1 MEKGCIIQL
10 QIESFTIVIQKNLI
24 RAFVGLTFFVILMGL
39 LGYWFEPELI
49 LVTTWIVERVGF
61 TGMAMLLWATDS
73 LVTPF
78 PPDILLIII
87 ANSQLSE
94 GWLFY
99 VSILGAISV
108 GAGMTGYAIGR
119 WLQHFLW
126 VQKLFSQLSQE
137 HQDFIQKY
145 GFWAIVIGAITPLP
159 YSLTCWTAGALG
171 LRWTIVLT
179 ASILFR
185 IPRFIVIY
193 WFLDNA
199 SGLLSSIPL

>member
-1 MEKGCIIQL
+1 M
-10 QIESFTIVIQKNLI
+10 IQKNLI
-24 RAFVGLTFFVILMGL
+24 KALIGLIFFVILMGA
-39 LGYWFEPELI
+39 LGYWFEPQLVLI
-49 LVTTWIVERVGF
+49 TTWIVDQVGF
-61 TGMAMLLWATDS
+61 VGMAMLLWVTDS

-87 ANSQLSE
+87 ANSPLAE
-94 GWLFY
+94 DWLFY
-99 VSILGAISV
+99 VTILGVISV
-108 GAGMTGYAIGR
+108 GAGMTGYGIGR
-119 WLQHFLW
+119 WLRHFLW
-126 VQKLFSQLSQE
+126 VQKLFSQLNQE

-193 WFLDNA
+193 WLLANA
-199 SGLLSSIPL
+199 SGFLSSIPL